1 MDKNVEQTPMPTGI
15 DERNAE
21 WWFFWTY
28 SPAVEEE
35 PNPFDGE

>member
-21 WWFFWTY
+21 WWWHWTW
-28 SPAVEEE
+28 VESEE
-35 PNPFDGE
+35 PNPFEDD